1 MSLLPVPE
9 RVPVSSTALVPS
21 LVHPRSRAVSLVAD
35 AVLVALGVALIAAS
49 AQVVFH
55 LPWTPVPITGQT
67 FGVLLVGGAY
77 GATRGF
83 ATMAAYLVV
92 GGLGVGV
99 FAANSSGW
107 DVLRLSSATGGYL
120 VGMLVA
126 ASLVGWL
133 ADRGWDRH
141 AVRSLPAMVLGNVVI
156 YAFGA
161 TWLAHALGL
170 SASQAWHLGV
180 QPFLWGDAVKIL
192 LAAGLLPLAWKAVD
206 GIRR

>member
-1 MSLLPVPE
+1 M
-9 RVPVSSTALVPS
+9 SSTALVPS
-21 LVHPRSRAVSLVAD
+21 LVRPSNRVAALVAD
-35 AVLVALGVALIAAS
+35 VVLVALGVTLIALS

-67 FGVLLVGGAY
+67 FGVLLIGGAY

-83 ATMAAYLVV
+83 ATLASYLVV

-99 FAANSSGW
+99 FAAHSSGW

-126 ASLVGWL
+126 ATLVGWL
-133 ADRGWDRH
+133 ADRGWDRS
-141 AVRSLPAMVLGNVVI
+141 AVRSFPAMVLGNVVI

-161 TWLAHALGL
+161 TWLAHALDL
-170 SASQAWHLGV
+170 SASQAWHLGI

-192 LAAGLLPLAWKAVD
+192 LAAGLLPLTWKLVD
-206 GIRR
+206 FLRR